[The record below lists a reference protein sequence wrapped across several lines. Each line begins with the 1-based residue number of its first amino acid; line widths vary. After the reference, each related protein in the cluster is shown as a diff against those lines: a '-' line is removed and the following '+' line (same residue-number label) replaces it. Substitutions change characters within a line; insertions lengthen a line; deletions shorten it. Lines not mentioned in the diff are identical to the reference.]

1 MNDINQFINL
11 ELQAEVAALR
21 AERDLLW
28 NWIHQ
33 VDDVLTDN
41 WVDVK
46 KDDYRQALHDLIG
59 FNVHIALDPAVNGG
73 SILFSP
79 EELAVLRRLTSGYQ
93 VSKSDQV
100 VLDKLNIKE
109 PDEAIDFQP
118 VSSYGYGNNDGSTEA
133 NS

>member
-1 MNDINQFINL
+1 MNEFIDL
-11 ELQAEVAALR
+11 ELQSEVANLR
-21 AERDLLW
+21 AENKRLQRRLGMSALCLTA
-28 NWIHQ
+28 
-33 VDDVLTDN
+33 VLADVA
-41 WVDVK
+41 K
-46 KDDYRQALHDLIG
+46 
-59 FNVHIALDPAVNGG
+59 G
-73 SILFSP
+73 SFFQ
-79 EELAVLRRLTSGYQ
+79 EGELSVLRRLTSGYQ